1 MSNADMSLIKTMV
14 GLEQQYIHMKYVSHG
29 IFHAFCIVSDLQK
42 YI

>member
-1 MSNADMSLIKTMV
+1 MSLIKTIF
-14 GLEQQYIHMKYVSHG
+14 GLEQQYINMKYVSHG